1 LGGGALVIQ
10 GQEAGEDFVFGEVG
24 GPTVGGEYGFVEG
37 AMGVGEPF
45 GALIVEVGEG
55 ALLEDGLG
63 GVRRVEPD
71 VTKANEFAGGVGD
84 GFDAWV
90 FGLGGLGAWRP
101 REAKCF
107 KARLP
112 L

>member
-45 GALIVEVGEG
+45 GALVVEVGEG
-55 ALLEDGLG
+55 AFFKDRLG
-63 GVRRVEPD
+63 GVRRV
-71 VTKANEFAGGVGD
+71 GVCGVDFD
-84 GFDAWV
+84 GAAAAVPRDIPQ
-90 FGLGGLGAWRP
+90 GLKP
-101 REAKCF
+101 
-107 KARLP
+107 P
-112 L
+112 